1 MPKYKLEIAFLY
13 HDLMNIYGDR
23 GNIITLVQRCKWRG
37 IEVKVTTLSIGN
49 EIDPAK
55 YDLYFFGGGQD
66 KEQYAVAD
74 DLQGKTGQALHQAV
88 NNGAVILSV
97 CGGYQL
103 LGHYYQPDNADKL
116 PGIGIIDAYTVAGSK
131 RFIGNVVID
140 TEWGTLVAFENHSGL
155 TYLGEKARPLG
166 KTIVGY
172 GNNGK
177 DGYEGAIQGKVYGC
191 YLHGSLL
198 PKNPRFADHLIS
210 QALERRY
217 GKVELATLDDTLELA
232 AHNSAIQRAKD
243 TR

>member
-1 MPKYKLEIAFLY
+1 MNYKLEIAFLY

-23 GNIITLVQRCKWRG
+23 GNIITLMQRCKWRG
-37 IEVKVTTLSIGN
+37 IEASVTNLSIGA
-49 EIDPAK
+49 EIDPDK

-66 KEQYAVAD
+66 KEQYAVAA
-74 DLQGKTGQALHQAV
+74 DLQGKTGKMLTQAAE
-88 NNGAVILSV
+88 NGAVFLSV

-103 LGHYYQPDNADKL
+103 LGHYYQPDNGDKL
-116 PGIGIIDAYTVAGSK
+116 PGIGILDAYTVAGDK
-131 RFIGNVVID
+131 RFIGNVVVD

-155 TYLGEKARPLG
+155 TYLGAKARPLG

-177 DGYEGAIQGKVYGC
+177 DGYEGAIQGKIYGC
-191 YLHGSLL
+191 YLHGSVL
-198 PKNPRFADHLIS
+198 PKNPRFADHLIA

-217 GKVELATLDDTLELA
+217 SKVELASLDDKLEFA
-232 AHNSAIQRAKD
+232 AHNSAIQRAKE